1 MTGFDSYS
9 PFGKDKKIILQIQ
22 YMQFNSFVINDKYR
36 WTNCLHTSFVRAILK
51 SLNRKVV
58 SEKRLQTYFLKFA
71 RLITALCDD
80 TDCLS
85 ALHTLNYT
93 QIQFRFLLS
102 RIHEPSVS
110 LPPYIHRVVDMTL
123 EFICLEK
130 ELLYH
135 RIEHPRSFISEPA
148 LLHRSLVTLSAISVS
163 EILCGLDRMTP
174 PPFVL
179 ADGSTAPFNLVVR
192 VFENTLHVKLGDPT
206 DVKRRVLERKK
217 DRTKFTDALL
227 YSLNKEDE

>member
-1 MTGFDSYS
+1 MDVDFVKYLS
-9 PFGKDKKIILQIQ
+9 GKSSKL
-22 YMQFNSFVINDKYR
+22 
-36 WTNCLHTSFVRAILK
+36 LK
-51 SLNRKVV
+51 VKHHDIH
-58 SEKRLQTYFLKFA
+58 FLKFA

-110 LPPYIHRVVDMTL
+110 LPPYIHRVIDMTL

-148 LLHRSLVTLSAISVS
+148 FTSPLHWSKHYPAISVS

-174 PPFVL
+174 KPLIL
-179 ADGSTAPFNLVVR
+179 ADGTDAPFNQVVR
-192 VFENTLHVKLGDPT
+192 VFEDTLHVKLGDPT

-217 DRTKFTDALL
+217 DRTKFTEALL